1 MEAGKAE
8 AQRSRIPMGLTGKMP
23 RASREAR
30 AFSGTTVLFAPRP
43 VYL

>member
-23 RASREAR
+23 R
-30 AFSGTTVLFAPRP
+30 GKGLFWHHSF
-43 VYL
+43 VCT